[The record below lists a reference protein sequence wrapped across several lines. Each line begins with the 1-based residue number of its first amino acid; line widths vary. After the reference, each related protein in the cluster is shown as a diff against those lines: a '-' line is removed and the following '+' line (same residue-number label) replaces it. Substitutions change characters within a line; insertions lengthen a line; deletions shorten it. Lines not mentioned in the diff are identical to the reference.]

1 MVCVTRYSLRWRR
14 WLNPSPPWLRRLRL
28 PHDPLSL
35 RTCRQW
41 NLAGICAGDRCC
53 AARCPV
59 HWPLC
64 AAFRIARFV
73 VRLRFDDP
81 ASMVER
87 DRRMESVAYVAT
99 GSSVIGG
106 FYHYANLLLHDAT
119 GQVTSAV
126 FLALIE
132 TLAVL
137 NSSEEQISEQE
148 GVRPRGSL

>member
-1 MVCVTRYSLRWRR
+1 MHQPLRALFVFSRLALYLRVDDPSILARGHRR
-14 WLNPSPPWLRRLRL
+14 W
-28 PHDPLSL
+28 SL
-35 RTCRQW
+35 L
-41 NLAGICAGDRCC
+41 LAYI
-53 AARCPV
+53 
-59 HWPLC
+59 
-64 AAFRIARFV
+64 
-73 VRLRFDDP
+73 
-81 ASMVER
+81 
-87 DRRMESVAYVAT
+87 AT